1 MKYVSEMDKEE
12 NFYVYL
18 FRDPVTDEPVYVGK
32 GQGNRAISHTWTKAR
47 TNDRLGKL
55 IAARSSEGHSVE
67 PEVIAKSSEQ
77 NALLVEQALI
87 RFFGRA
93 DLGQGPLF
101 NNTDGGDGVSNP
113 SKEIRE
119 LQSAAAY
126 RRWGG
131 KRNYNFVNAFTGE
144 NFEGSLVD
152 LAVHIGVSQ
161 KAVHK
166 LKNSDEVHSFSGWT
180 LKGNELKVNR
190 YRHEYDF
197 VNAMTGKRFS
207 GTISAFCQ
215 KHDVG
220 VSLVSM
226 LINSKVKHASGWVLS
241 GNEASLRPLEY
252 DSLGHVREKQFPW
265 ENARA
270 TETSHAAWAQ
280 AKKMYDF
287 WQKEYAG
294 DPKVGGKRVMKAM
307 GIVPD
312 QSAFLFE
319 RVFQKV
325 RDGEIDV
332 LNNPY
337 YEEFLESYSA
347 KRTKK

>member
-1 MKYVSEMDKEE
+1 MDNEE

-18 FRDPVTDEPVYVGK
+18 FRDPVTGDPVYVGK
-32 GQGNRAISHTWTKAR
+32 GQGNRAISHTWAKAR

-55 IAARSSEGHSVE
+55 IAARSAQGHIIK
-67 PEVIAKSSEQ
+67 PDVIAKSSEV

-87 RFFGRA
+87 HFFGRA

-113 SKEIRE
+113 SKEVRE
-119 LQSAAAY
+119 RQSAAQY
-126 RRWGG
+126 KRWGG
-131 KRNYNFVNAFTGE
+131 KQRYEFVNAFTSEEFQGT
-144 NFEGSLVD
+144 LVD
-152 LAVHIGVSQ
+152 LAKHIGVSQ
-161 KAVHK
+161 NAVHK
-166 LKNSDEVHSFSGWT
+166 LKNNDEVHSVAGWT
-180 LKGNELKVNR
+180 FKGNELKVNR

-197 VNAMTGKRFS
+197 TNAMTGKRFL
-207 GTISAFCQ
+207 GTISAFSE

-220 VSLVSM
+220 LSLVSM
-226 LINSKVKHASGWVLS
+226 LTNGKIKHASGWVLS

-265 ENARA
+265 ENPKA
-270 TETSHAAWAQ
+270 TETSYAAWAQ

-294 DPKVGGKRVMKAM
+294 DPKVGGKRVMTAM

-312 QSAFLFE
+312 QSAFTFE

-325 RDGEIDV
+325 RDGEVNVI
-332 LNNPY
+332 NNPY
-337 YEEFLESYSA
+337 YEKFLESYSA